1 VGRAEQEL
9 TTEAATISVRLGSV
23 RIGSGGALA
32 RAAALVS
39 GAALLLPATCKDGAD
54 RFTTHGT
61 QIESRVEGDVDVH
74 YAWLDPAAGEAA
86 TLVTLAP
93 FHAAAGRDAYT
104 KARLDELLG
113 GGHTYASLAVW
124 RFGGEGA
131 LALGRDGI
139 PVAARAGSGSIAS
152 LPPSKW
158 PAKADGAQP
167 LLATLGGASALPA
180 LAAGQS
186 LQLLVVFATSEP
198 FAALDDV
205 KVTLGGRT
213 LELTHAR
220 ATAVAWD
227 EFRSLPARE
236 RFEVATGLKPGAKS
250 TDGGDTHAEREGER

>member
-9 TTEAATISVRLGSV
+9 TSEPATSRVGIR
-23 RIGSGGALA
+23 SGGALA

-39 GAALLLPATCKDGAD
+39 AAALLLAAACKDGAD

-61 QIESRVEGDVDVH
+61 QLESRVEGDVDVH
-74 YAWLDPAAGEAA
+74 YAWLEPVAGEAA
-86 TLVTLAP
+86 TLVTLSP
-93 FHAAAGRDAYT
+93 FHAAAGRAAYT

-113 GGHTYASLAVW
+113 GGHLYASLAVW
-124 RFGGEGA
+124 RFGGEGG

-139 PVAARAGSGSIAS
+139 PVEARAGSGSIAS

-186 LQLLVVFATSEP
+186 LQLLVVFTTSEP
-198 FAALDDV
+198 FAALGDV

-213 LELTHAR
+213 LELAHAR